1 MQDDLVIK
9 FTTHSQMQ
17 IDKDQTVTFG
27 FTFSK
32 ISSFCGEDNVLN
44 PGVSFPVFLINQKNQ
59 EQNYD
64 SSKPI
69 GQVFVRSEFTPNS
82 KPEINSDDYT

>member
-1 MQDDLVIK
+1 
-9 FTTHSQMQ
+9 MQ

-69 GQVFVRSEFTPNS
+69 G
-82 KPEINSDDYT
+82 